1 MERSR
6 RVVRAGGVMMMRYD
20 GEVPPGGESGWY
32 DDDEV

>member
-1 MERSR
+1 MGEIPP
-6 RVVRAGGVMMMRYD
+6 GGEGGWCDDDGYD